1 MVETDQSFNLHDNIL
16 VDGVKHYKCVNCG
29 EVTFVP
35 QQLDVLAGYRI
46 AQRQLFQPGKSIKA
60 LPNEKCPNC
69 GYEMGLSEDLLL
81 FRNMKQGYKLIKT
94 EHNKCLRCEE
104 VNYTSQQM
112 DLLEKAMNAK
122 GAEYYTYKIFYS
134 PEDEAFIGTVEE
146 FPSLSAIESS
156 QVEAFYS
163 IVDLVQSV
171 LEDINPEDPPL
182 PYAVRL

>member
-1 MVETDQSFNLHDNIL
+1 
-16 VDGVKHYKCVNCG
+16 
-29 EVTFVP
+29 
-35 QQLDVLAGYRI
+35 
-46 AQRQLFQPGKSIKA
+46 
-60 LPNEKCPNC
+60 
-69 GYEMGLSEDLLL
+69 MGLSEDLLL